1 MCLAIPSR
9 IVELDGLRARVEC
22 FGREREVNLM
32 LMPEELA
39 LGDYVLVQ
47 AGGFAYEKVEEGR
60 ALEALALMGEVI
72 GASPACGSGA
82 LAANTAFGPRAGL
95 PQDG

>member
-60 ALEALALMGEVI
+60 ALEALALMAEVV
-72 GASPACGSGA
+72 GQAE
-82 LAANTAFGPRAGL
+82 AAA
-95 PQDG
+95 